1 MIDELTI
8 QIEIPTDEDGYV
20 LFQCPKCGEYFKIAP
35 SDYEDDEVEEVWCPN
50 CGMVSDNYLTEDVID
65 LAMVKLGNAC
75 MDILHEEFKKLER
88 QTKGRDVSFKA
99 GSKPKPTPEERL
111 IVRIDDLV
119 KIKPPCC
126 GKTIKL
132 SPLSA
137 SAVYYCPFCGEM
149 HESNE

>member
-1 MIDELTI
+1 
-8 QIEIPTDEDGYV
+8 
-20 LFQCPKCGEYFKIAP
+20 
-35 SDYEDDEVEEVWCPN
+35 
-50 CGMVSDNYLTEDVID
+50 
-65 LAMVKLGNAC
+65 
-75 MDILHEEFKKLER
+75 MDMLHEEFKKLER

-111 IVRIDDLV
+111 FARIDDLV
-119 KIKPPCC
+119 KIKLPCC

-132 SPLSA
+132 SPLNA